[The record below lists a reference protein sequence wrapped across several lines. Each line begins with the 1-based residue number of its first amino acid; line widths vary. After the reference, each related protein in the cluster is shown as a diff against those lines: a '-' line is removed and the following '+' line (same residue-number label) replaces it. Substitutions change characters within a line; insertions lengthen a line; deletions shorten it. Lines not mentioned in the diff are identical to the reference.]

1 MKPLLFASL
10 VSLTVLASAAQA
22 APSGNCFRVSDL
34 RGHTVANDRTVY
46 FAARGKQVF
55 RLDMANACLG
65 GAAFSDPLVLERA
78 GGTDRVCRPI
88 DLDIRVQGSIG
99 SSACLIKSITRMTPA
114 EVEALPK
121 RLRP

>member
-22 APSGNCFRVSDL
+22 APSENCFRVSDL
-34 RGHTVANDRTVY
+34 RGQRIGNDRTVY
-46 FAARGKQVF
+46 FATRNKQVF
-55 RLDMANACLG
+55 RLDMASACLG
-65 GAAFSDPLVLERA
+65 GAAFSDPLILERS
-78 GGTDRVCRPI
+78 GGTDRVCKPI
-88 DLDIRVQGSIG
+88 DLNVRVQNPIG
-99 SSACLIKSITRMTPA
+99 SSSCLIQSITRMTPA